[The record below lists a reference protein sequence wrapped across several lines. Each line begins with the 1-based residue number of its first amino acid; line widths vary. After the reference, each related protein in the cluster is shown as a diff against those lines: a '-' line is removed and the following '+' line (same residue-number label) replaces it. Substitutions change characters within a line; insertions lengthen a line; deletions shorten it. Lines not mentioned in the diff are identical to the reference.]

1 MPRLK
6 LTERT
11 LAKIKAPDPSG
22 KQKLHW
28 DSELRGFAVLASGVS
43 NARTFIA
50 QRDLPNG
57 LTRRVTVGA
66 VNEIP
71 LDVARDRAADLLDHL
86 RRGLDPKAPTGSTL
100 RATLEAYF
108 AARKNLRPD
117 TIRMYRTSVNDYLT
131 SWLDLPLAS
140 ITGEMVEARH
150 RSIVTEVDKGGRYK
164 GTSIANFALR
174 TFRTLYN
181 FAAERVPNMPPNPT
195 TRLRRQWYPEA
206 KRTRLVRSEQ
216 LPAFY
221 QAVKALPNPI
231 TRDYLLLVLFTGLRL
246 SESISLRWVDVD
258 LPQRIIRL
266 PATATK
272 AGRALELPMSDF
284 VHDLLVARRAIG
296 NAIFVFPGPKGHMT
310 NPQHV
315 FAEIAE
321 KTGIRIS
328 VHDLRRT
335 FITVAESTDLSPYAL
350 KALVNH
356 AVGSDVTA
364 GYVQMSV
371 ERLRE
376 PAQRIADKVKTLCH
390 VVGPMGKNVEKLKSF

>member
-1 MPRLK
+1 MPKIK

-11 LAKIKAPDPSG
+11 LAKIKAPDPS
-22 KQKLHW
+22 KRQVLHW

-66 VNEIP
+66 VNEIS
-71 LDVARDRAADLLDHL
+71 LEVARERAADLLDAL
-86 RRGLDPKAPTGSTL
+86 RRGVDPKAPTGSTL
-100 RATLEAYF
+100 RSTLEAYF
-108 AARKNLRPD
+108 AARKNLRPQ
-117 TIRMYRTSVNDYLT
+117 TIRMYRIAVEDYLT
-131 SWLDLPLAS
+131 PWLDLPLAS
-140 ITGEMVEARH
+140 ITGDMVESRH
-150 RSIVTEVDKGGRYK
+150 RSIVTEVDKGQRYR
-164 GTSIANFALR
+164 GTSMANFAIR

-181 FAAERVPNMPPNPT
+181 FAAERVPNMPANPT
-195 TRLRRQWYPEA
+195 KRLRRQWYPEA

-221 QAVKALPNPI
+221 QAVRGLPNPI
-231 TRDYLLLVLFTGLRL
+231 VRDYILLVLFTGLRL

-258 LPQRIIRL
+258 LPQKIIRL

-296 NAIFVFPGPKGHMT
+296 NAVFVFPGTKGHMT

-315 FAEIAE
+315 FAQISKE
-321 KTGIRIS
+321 TGIKIS
-328 VHDLRRT
+328 AHDLRRT
-335 FITVAESTDLSPYAL
+335 FITIAESTDISPYAL

-356 AVGSDVTA
+356 AMGSDVTA
-364 GYVQMSV
+364 GYVQMST

-376 PAQRIADKVKTLCH
+376 PVQRIAEEIRRLCG
-390 VVGPMGKNVEKLKSF
+390 VVGPEGKNVQKIKRQ